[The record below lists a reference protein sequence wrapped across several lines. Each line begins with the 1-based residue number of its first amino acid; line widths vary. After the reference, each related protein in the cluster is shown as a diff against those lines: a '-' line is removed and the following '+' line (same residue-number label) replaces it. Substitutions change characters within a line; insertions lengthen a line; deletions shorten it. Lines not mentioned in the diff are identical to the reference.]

1 MDAQQYNA
9 ALVELRGARDDI
21 KKAEKALE
29 AQRTRRHRLIQSAA
43 KYDKAKAER
52 LAPASGLSVKDIVE
66 LAPHLAPQAP
76 APDPATPTPA
86 QMAAAEAAT
95 LAPAMTPVTQ
105 PRTNPAA
112 EEAEPPA
119 FPAPQEAPHT
129 EPAGPTEAVSEPP
142 ETAQAPAAQETTDD
156 DRRPRPR
163 ELPTIPDGAAGDRW
177 CTPAPNLLSTVPP
190 FTQQVR
196 PTVFLDTTTGDL
208 IHRDQRIRLDLGR
221 ASADEILT
229 AVFAHVPDTV
239 ERIYITAGAPWH
251 LDTDRYAY
259 LKDAVQAWL
268 AAPMRGGWKVE
279 SGRGRDRLAGHFL
292 HERNPVGRWERGEQH
307 IEVRSINE
315 WFDPEGADVA
325 IVREAFTLMWRTL
338 KREKDGWPD
347 VVLMGSPSQT
357 GRDLWT
363 RTIPTRED
371 AEWRG
376 GYPVMSE
383 EIRQLLH
390 ATSGQGRTELITPPR
405 LPQQLP
411 GFYEFDRTL
420 AYGKHT
426 WSGGVGAPR
435 RVTARTFA
443 SWSEKEQTDALF
455 APSHWQIRVT
465 VPDTWNHVGIL
476 PFAVEGDRS
485 WTYPH
490 EAGRSFVTWAGG
502 AEVNIALRNPIA
514 PWKIEILDGLLWKN
528 GSPLREWADK
538 LKSAWSA
545 LAAAADLSGTP
556 ELRQANKLASRGVR
570 SILLYGI
577 GGFAQRPTVTT
588 GSVPIGSES
597 EIPPDAR
604 VMTITDGTV
613 TWERSRM
620 TRNPNA
626 HPEWSA
632 GIWSAARA
640 ALLSTR
646 VKPGQPQLAGST
658 HREPAAGKG
667 KNPMV
672 HVGVLHQPP
681 GTTVAFNTD
690 SCTVTTPAD
699 WPYNGEPGD
708 YKLKGMSPGPVA
720 APTTWEEFRSV
731 RALSRSHL
739 KEQQSG
745 LA

>member
-1 MDAQQYNA
+1 MDAQQYKA
-9 ALVELRGARDDI
+9 ALVELRGVRDEI
-21 KKAEKALE
+21 KKAETALE
-29 AQRTRRHRLIQSAA
+29 RLRSRRQRLIKSAA
-43 KYDKAKAER
+43 AHDKAKAER
-52 LAPASGLSVKDIVE
+52 LAPASGLSVKDIAEV
-66 LAPHLAPQAP
+66 APHLAPPAP
-76 APDPATPTPA
+76 APASPPPA
-86 QMAAAEAAT
+86 QAAAAGAGT
-95 LAPAMTPVTQ
+95 PAPAMTPVIQ
-105 PRTNPAA
+105 PRANPAPEESTEPPASTTTREAPQSETTAHAETVSEPAA
-112 EEAEPPA
+112 EK
-119 FPAPQEAPHT
+119 
-129 EPAGPTEAVSEPP
+129 
-142 ETAQAPAAQETTDD
+142 APAARETNEDGKSPT
-156 DRRPRPR
+156 PR
-163 ELPTIPDGAAGDRW
+163 ELPSIPDGEVGDRW
-177 CTPAPNLLSTVPP
+177 CTPAPKLLSTVPP

-251 LDTDRYAY
+251 LDTDRYPY

-268 AAPMRGGWKVE
+268 AAPMHGGWKVE
-279 SGRGRDRLAGHFL
+279 SGRGSDRLAGHFL
-292 HERNPVGRWERGEQH
+292 HERNPVGRWERGDQH
-307 IEVRSINE
+307 IEVRSIAE
-315 WFDPEGADVA
+315 WFDPDGADVA
-325 IVREAFTLMWRTL
+325 VVREAFTLIWRAL
-338 KREKDGWPD
+338 KREKEGWPD

-435 RVTARTFA
+435 RVTSRTFA
-443 SWSEKEQTDALF
+443 SWTQKEQSDALF
-455 APSHWQIRVT
+455 APSHWQVRVT
-465 VPDTWNHVGIL
+465 IPDTWNHVGIL

-485 WTYPH
+485 WIYPH
-490 EAGRSFVTWAGG
+490 QAGRSFVTWAGG
-502 AEVNIALRNPIA
+502 AEVNIALRNPIV
-514 PWKIEILDGLLWKN
+514 PWKIEILDGLLWRN
-528 GSPLREWADK
+528 GSPLRDWADK

-545 LAAAADLSGTP
+545 LAAAAELSGTP
-556 ELRQANKLASRGVR
+556 DLRQANKLASRGVR

-577 GGFAQRPTVTT
+577 GGFAQRPTITT

-597 EIPPDAR
+597 QIPPDAR
-604 VMTITDGTV
+604 VMTNAEGTV

-646 VKPGQPQLAGST
+646 VKPGPPQLTDSP
-658 HREPAAGKG
+658 HREPAPAVGKG

-672 HVGVLHQPP
+672 HVGVLHEPP

-690 SCTVTTPAD
+690 SCTVTIPAD

-708 YKLKGMSPGPVA
+708 YKIKGALPGPVT
-720 APTTWEEFRSV
+720 APANWEEY
-731 RALSRSHL
+731 RALRTLSRSHL
-739 KEQQSG
+739 KEQQGG